1 MKRINEVMKLLTNE
15 QKKSYKNA
23 KICYIFTGK
32 FEDKYAKV
40 KKYRKFR
47 DHCHY
52 TGEYRGP
59 AHSICNLKNII
70 PKEITVIFRNRY
82 NYDYH

>member
-23 KICYIFTGK
+23 EICYIFTGK

-40 KKYRKFR
+40 KKCRKFR

-52 TGEYRGP
+52 TG
-59 AHSICNLKNII
+59 
-70 PKEITVIFRNRY
+70 
-82 NYDYH
+82 